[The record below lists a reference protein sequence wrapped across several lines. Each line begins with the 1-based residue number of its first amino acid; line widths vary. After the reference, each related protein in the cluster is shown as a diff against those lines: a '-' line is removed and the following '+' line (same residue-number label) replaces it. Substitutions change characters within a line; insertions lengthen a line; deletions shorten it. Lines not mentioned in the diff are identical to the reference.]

1 MKEKLIVF
9 EDSMTDKDIIKS
21 LIPFFNDIYAHKR
34 GVMFTNDFRSVIV
47 VFDNIGYA
55 KVCER
60 NGYASHTQSAINIL
74 RYKNN
79 DNDYLSEED
88 MNNPFIYRSEQ
99 KELREQAYNFR
110 FSASKDD
117 FLLDIAVPPVNNQF
131 QLKILRI
138 VIKIIQELKQ
148 RQAFAKFTVNL
159 WSGNEH
165 LLYSSSMEEVDVI
178 QNDDFDDKLIQITE
192 KKRNN

>member
-1 MKEKLIVF
+1 MKEKIIVF
-9 EDSMTDKDIIKS
+9 EDSMTDKEIVKT
-21 LIPFFNDIYAHKR
+21 LIPFFNDIYAKKR
-34 GVMFTNDFRSVIV
+34 GVMFKNDFRTVIV

-55 KVCER
+55 KICER
-60 NGYASHTQSAINIL
+60 NGYAPHTHSAINIL

-79 DNDYLSEED
+79 ETDFLSEED
-88 MNNPFIYRSEQ
+88 MNNPFLYRSEQ
-99 KELREQAYNFR
+99 KEIREHTYNFR
-110 FSASKDD
+110 ISASKDD

-148 RQAFAKFTVNL
+148 RQAFAKFIVNL